1 MSELRT
7 NRIVPRDGLPSG
19 SSGGIIQIKQTVVTS
34 TKSTTSTS
42 FENISGLAVSITPT
56 RADSKIMLMAQLSLS
71 QENWVK
77 RIHLLI
83 TGGNAATNY
92 IGDDGTGIESALTV
106 CSRVNDGYAQLPAYL
121 NYLDSPSTTSSVT
134 YQVQWRVEANT
145 GYLNRSHGGDSLSG
159 LNASTITAM
168 EVSG

>member
-92 IGDDGTGIESALTV
+92 IGDDGTGVESALTI
-106 CSRVNDGYAQLPAYL
+106 CTRVNDGYAQMPAYL

>member
-92 IGDDGTGIESALTV
+92 IGDDGTGIESALTI
-106 CSRVNDGYAQLPAYL
+106 CTRVNDGYAQLPAYL

>member
-92 IGDDGTGIESALTV
+92 IGDDGTGVESALTV

>member
-42 FENISGLAVSITPT
+42 YENISGLAVSITPT

-92 IGDDGTGIESALTV
+92 IGDDGTGIESALTI
-106 CSRVNDGYAQLPAYL
+106 CTRVNDGYAQLPAYL

>member
-19 SSGGIIQIKQTVVTS
+19 SSGGIIQIKQTVVPS
-34 TKSTTSTS
+34 TTSTTSTS

-71 QENWVK
+71 QENWIK

-92 IGDDGTGIESALTV
+92 IGDDGTGVESALTI
-106 CSRVNDGYAQLPAYL
+106 CSRVNDGYTQLPAYL
-121 NYLDSPSTTSSVT
+121 NYLDSPSTTSAVT

>member
-34 TKSTTSTS
+34 TTSTTSTS

-71 QENWVK
+71 QENCVK

-92 IGDDGTGIESALTV
+92 IGDDGTGIESALTI
-106 CSRVNDGYAQLPAYL
+106 CTRVNDGYAQLPAYL

>member
-92 IGDDGTGIESALTV
+92 IGDDGTGVESALTI
-106 CSRVNDGYAQLPAYL
+106 CTRVNDGYAQLPAYL
-121 NYLDSPSTTSSVT
+121 NYLDSPSTTSAVT